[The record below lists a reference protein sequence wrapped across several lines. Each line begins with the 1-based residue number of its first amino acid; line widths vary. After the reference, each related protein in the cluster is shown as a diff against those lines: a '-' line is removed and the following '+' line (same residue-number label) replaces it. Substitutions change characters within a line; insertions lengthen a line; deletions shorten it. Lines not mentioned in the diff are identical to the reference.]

1 MDTPTLFLCLTITLT
16 LVTADVATTDPPIR
30 NHATTDPPIRNHVTT
45 DPPIRNHVTTDQSI
59 RNHAATAE
67 TSINHTEMNALY
79 GSDEDSV
86 FYVTGSPGCG
96 ATQQNGQNGSIQ
108 SPNYPSSYAPD
119 TDCVWYIYV
128 TEPMRIR
135 LTFVDFDT
143 ETGYDFVDIYNG
155 TNDSKT
161 RLDGRISLPYNVY
174 SDHNVMTVK
183 FHSDGSG
190 QRVGFRAYFEEYDPY
205 FEITTSTYDSSSMR
219 GRMTIGQGTSF
230 RLEGQ
235 QLQVYH
241 NGRWGTV
248 CGDGFNRR
256 TARGICYLIYG
267 RWPSN
272 VWYYRG
278 GYSGVARDIWLDQLE
293 CSDSY
298 YYGAQCTANYWGD
311 NDCSHS
317 QDVNMEC
324 FYSTSYE
331 ITTST
336 YDSSSRGGRMT
347 IGQGTNFRLE
357 GQQLQV
363 YHNGRWG
370 TVCDDG
376 FNERTTRGICYLI
389 YGRWPSSTRYYSGQQ
404 STTSSPPNR
413 LIWLD
418 QLECTDIY
426 SYYGPQCTA
435 NYWGVN
441 DCSHSED
448 VSVECYFS
456 SGYDFTTS
464 TYDSSSMGGRMTI
477 AQGTSFRLYG
487 QQLQVYHDGMWGT
500 VCDDGIG
507 EDTVKGI
514 CKLIYGTWPSSVTYY
529 TRGGSNAVPI
539 LLDDLECT
547 RSYYYYDEPRC
558 SANYW
563 GVNNCGHSE
572 DLNMACHYYD
582 VTTVD
587 YDTTS
592 QGGRMTIAPGT
603 QFRLEGGQLQVY
615 HNGVWGSVCYDGL
628 DMRTIRGM
636 CYLIYGQWPS
646 EDPYYTNYQYYSSV
660 PIWLNHLKC
669 TDDYYYG
676 PQCSAD
682 YWGISSCTTVEI
694 GCYIHEP
701 TTAAFSVAP
710 SYSSDVY
717 VRSITVDCYP
727 DAWNIMIYLPELYK
741 RHVDFDPADIYLG
754 RPGCQGYRVGNY
766 LRIDQQYSNCD
777 SHHFTTS
784 GKVEYTNTL
793 VYAYRD
799 PNYKF
804 IIREYRFKIDVE
816 CDMATHETVSQHFIE
831 THNQVRKRSSNPH
844 ISGSGHYNMQMAFY
858 RDQGY
863 QQQMPGNPLT
873 VSIGQDIY
881 VSVTTPLSDYDVKM
895 RVESCYTLP
904 SPTAGDQLKFY
915 LIKNGCTSDTN
926 TRVQYLSSHE
936 TRFVFR
942 DFEYSTNQDDLYL
955 FCTATFCNVTDY
967 SSACDQSCHNVKRR
981 SVQSE
986 SRSLLRRSVTSGIL
1000 HLSKGRSRR
1009 DVGDQ
1014 DKTDNS
1020 VHAQYISVDDHLFI
1034 AVIVS
1039 AIGISMIAAFV
1050 AIRRYRKPKS
1060 KPIDTI

>member
-219 GRMTIGQGTSF
+219 
-230 RLEGQ
+230 
-235 QLQVYH
+235 
-241 NGRWGTV
+241 
-248 CGDGFNRR
+248 
-256 TARGICYLIYG
+256 
-267 RWPSN
+267 
-272 VWYYRG
+272 
-278 GYSGVARDIWLDQLE
+278 
-293 CSDSY
+293 
-298 YYGAQCTANYWGD
+298 
-311 NDCSHS
+311 
-317 QDVNMEC
+317 
-324 FYSTSYE
+324 
-331 ITTST
+331 
-336 YDSSSRGGRMT
+336 GRMT